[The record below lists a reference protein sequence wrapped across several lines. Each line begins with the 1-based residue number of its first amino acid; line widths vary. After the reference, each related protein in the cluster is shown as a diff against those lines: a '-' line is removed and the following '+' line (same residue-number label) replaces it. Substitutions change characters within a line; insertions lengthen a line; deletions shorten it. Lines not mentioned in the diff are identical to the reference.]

1 MNSKIDLKEFT
12 KQLNRLLIRYNFIKN
27 NIGNCQNDLV
37 LIDIF
42 SRMLGEKY
50 KKEDFMKKII
60 NKNFYNKICA
70 NRVIQLIWNFIYN
83 TESLESLE
91 NIINK
96 LNKRSRFYV
105 YRNIITKKLE
115 ELSEIKSSESNIED
129 IIKDEKDK
137 IEFIENK
144 REIETYSFENFKFVY
159 DIYERIL
166 NQANEHIKNNHE
178 NQEKFIISEEILK
191 KYENMYT
198 EKDIR
203 LLDKKFF
210 NKTVSEMK
218 NLVKKSVS
226 NIEHK
231 LNDKEYSFAVFY
243 RMSLNDNKNWKKY
256 EEKIVVTGK
265 NNKKIEANIISIP
278 ASEINSKLLKSVNCY
293 DYNSEHAMNL
303 WLTKVETGNG
313 DKKKKLFSGIRF
325 ANSRG
330 KEEAI
335 RDLILATLY
344 DQYPDFMDPISK
356 DYKDFYEINIS
367 NVQLMTPL
375 INTGLNLD
383 NNMPFE
389 QAEILEKY
397 EDKIFQFSVPIESED
412 GFTRNSIRKI
422 TVKIK
427 NIILFNFG
435 VNKMHYRAN
444 KMFASK
450 RSKDMNQ
457 KSLENLFG
465 KKIFETLSNK
475 TRDLEY
481 KKLESLSGKYN
492 YIINSI
498 QDSDIEIRL
507 CDIES
512 KINKTNIINLSKQ
525 IIAMWIITDG
535 QGDESNPTA
544 LPTRMSLLM
553 YWLGYGVSFNCKS
566 GKDRTGVVAAEINNL
581 ALDIEANGEIPEPYE
596 ELNFKQKLQLMQVY
610 DASKA
615 NSIAQANTGFDGL
628 KVSYKPMVER
638 VGKVVGASKNAK
650 T

>member
-1 MNSKIDLKEFT
+1 MNPKIDLKEFT

-27 NIGNCQNDLV
+27 NIGNYQDDLV

-50 KKEDFMKKII
+50 KKEDFINKII

-83 TESLESLE
+83 TESSESLESLE
-91 NIINK
+91 NIIKIIDK

-105 YRNIITKKLE
+105 YRNIITKKLK
-115 ELSEIKSSESNIED
+115 ELSEIKSSANNIED
-129 IIKDEKDK
+129 IIEDIIEDEKDK

-144 REIETYSFENFKFVY
+144 REIETYSFENFEFVY
-159 DIYERIL
+159 DMYERIL
-166 NQANEHIKNNHE
+166 SKANEYIE
-178 NQEKFIISEEILK
+178 NKYKDHEKFIISEEILE
-191 KYENMYT
+191 KYKNMYT

-231 LNDKEYSFAVFY
+231 LNDKEYSFAIFY
-243 RMSLNDNKNWKKY
+243 RMSLNSNKNWKKY

-265 NNKKIEANIISIP
+265 NDKKIEANIISIP

-397 EDKIFQFSVPIESED
+397 KNKKQKYNVGDRE
-412 GFTRNSIRKI
+412 I

-465 KKIFETLSNK
+465 EQIFKTLSNK
-475 TRDLEY
+475 TRDLGY

-498 QDSDIEIRL
+498 QDSDIKIKL

-581 ALDIEANGEIPEPYE
+581 ALDIEANGEIPEPYK
-596 ELNFKQKLQLMQVY
+596 ELSFKQKLQLMQVY

>member
-27 NIGNCQNDLV
+27 NISNYQNDLV

-50 KKEDFMKKII
+50 KKEDFIRKII
-60 NKNFYNKICA
+60 RKNVYKICA

-83 TESLESLE
+83 TESSE
-91 NIINK
+91 NIINIIKIIDK

-105 YRNIITKKLE
+105 YRNIIIKKLN
-115 ELSEIKSSESNIED
+115 ELSEIKNNESNIED
-129 IIKDEKDK
+129 IIETEEDK

-166 NQANEHIKNNHE
+166 SKANEYITNNHKSP
-178 NQEKFIISEEILK
+178 EKFIISEKILE
-191 KYENMYT
+191 KYKNMYT
-198 EKDIR
+198 EQDIR

-231 LNDKEYSFAVFY
+231 LNDENYSFAIFY
-243 RMSLNDNKNWKKY
+243 RMSLNDNENWKKY

-293 DYNSEHAMNL
+293 DYNSGHAMNL
-303 WLTKVETGNG
+303 WLTKIETGNNT
-313 DKKKKLFSGIRF
+313 KKLFSGIRF

-344 DQYPDFMDPISK
+344 DQYPDFMDPKSK
-356 DYKDFYEINIS
+356 NYKDFYEINIS

-375 INTGLNLD
+375 INTVLNLD

-389 QAEILEKY
+389 QAEILKKY
-397 EDKIFQFSVPIESED
+397 KNKKQEYYVGD
-412 GFTRNSIRKI
+412 RKI

-427 NIILFNFG
+427 DIILFNFG
-435 VNKMHYRAN
+435 VNKTHYRAN

-450 RSKDMNQ
+450 KSKNMNQ

-465 KKIFETLSNK
+465 EQIFKTLSNK
-475 TRDLEY
+475 TQDLEY

-492 YIINSI
+492 YIISLI
-498 QDSDIEIRL
+498 QDSDIKIKL

-512 KINKTNIINLSKQ
+512 KTNKTNIINLSKQ

-581 ALDIEANGEIPEPYE
+581 ALDIEANGEIPEPYK
-596 ELNFKQKLQLMQVY
+596 ELSFKQKLQLMQVY

-638 VGKVVGASKNAK
+638 LGKVVGASKNAK

>member
-83 TESLESLE
+83 TESSESSESLE

-96 LNKRSRFYV
+96 LNKRSRFCV
-105 YRNIITKKLE
+105 HKGIIKKKLK
-115 ELSEIKSSESNIED
+115 ELSKIKNSANNIED
-129 IIKDEKDK
+129 IIEDEKDK

-144 REIETYSFENFKFVY
+144 REIETYSFENFEFVY
-159 DIYERIL
+159 DIYKEIL

-178 NQEKFIISEEILK
+178 NQEKFIISKEILK
-191 KYENMYT
+191 KYKNMYK
-198 EKDIR
+198 EQDIR

-265 NNKKIEANIISIP
+265 NDKKIEANIISVP

-356 DYKDFYEINIS
+356 DYKDNYEINIS

-397 EDKIFQFSVPIESED
+397 KNKKQEYNVGDRE
-412 GFTRNSIRKI
+412 I

-427 NIILFNFG
+427 DIILFNFG
-435 VNKMHYRAN
+435 VNKTHYRAN

-465 KKIFETLSNK
+465 EQIFKTLSNK

-581 ALDIEANGEIPEPYE
+581 ALDIEANGEIPEPYK

-638 VGKVVGASKNAK
+638 LGKVVGASKNAK

>member
-1 MNSKIDLKEFT
+1 MNPKIDLKEFT

-27 NIGNCQNDLV
+27 NIGNCQDDLV

-50 KKEDFMKKII
+50 KKEDFIKKII

-105 YRNIITKKLE
+105 YRNIITKKLK
-115 ELSEIKSSESNIED
+115 ELSKIKSSANNIED

-178 NQEKFIISEEILK
+178 NQEKFIISKEILK

-198 EKDIR
+198 EQDIR

-226 NIEHK
+226 KIEHK
-231 LNDKEYSFAVFY
+231 LNDREYSFAIFY

-265 NNKKIEANIISIP
+265 DNKKIEANIISIP

-389 QAEILEKY
+389 QAEILKKY
-397 EDKIFQFSVPIESED
+397 KNKKQEYYVGD
-412 GFTRNSIRKI
+412 RKI

-427 NIILFNFG
+427 DVILFNFG

-465 KKIFETLSNK
+465 EQIFKTLSNK

-544 LPTRMSLLM
+544 IPTRMSLLM

-581 ALDIEANGEIPEPYE
+581 ALDIEANGEIPEPYK
-596 ELNFKQKLQLMQVY
+596 ELSFKQKLQLMQVY